1 MTFGISKNINLGG
14 WIINP
19 SVSMNTSYLIQ
30 DDIKE
35 RGGDLALD
43 IQTDNLL
50 QIKPELGFN
59 LDREFSS
66 SELKSRQFNL
76 SLFGSEEN
84 KLDGSDSRATIID
97 TGDGYAMIEDRKKD
111 KFLTA
116 GLGYTSLNSLNNSQL
131 IFNIF
136 TTQNEQNDMN
146 SSLLSFTYNK
156 QF

>member
-1 MTFGISKNINLGG
+1 
-14 WIINP
+14 
-19 SVSMNTSYLIQ
+19 
-30 DDIKE
+30 
-35 RGGDLALD
+35 
-43 IQTDNLL
+43 
-50 QIKPELGFN
+50 
-59 LDREFSS
+59 
-66 SELKSRQFNL
+66 
-76 SLFGSEEN
+76 
-84 KLDGSDSRATIID
+84 
-97 TGDGYAMIEDRKKD
+97 MIEDIKKD

>member
-1 MTFGISKNINLGG
+1 MLLFQLIGKLSKFN
-14 WIINP
+14 
-19 SVSMNTSYLIQ
+19 VYLI
-30 DDIKE
+30 DIHKKH
-35 RGGDLALD
+35 
-43 IQTDNLL
+43 N
-50 QIKPELGFN
+50 
-59 LDREFSS
+59 
-66 SELKSRQFNL
+66 RQFNF

-116 GLGYTSLNSLNNSQL
+116 GLGYTSLNNSNNSQL

-156 QF
+156 KF